1 MHNFWVKRISD
12 AKSMLSK
19 DQLFLNF
26 SRIEA
31 QYPYELHF
39 YKKRK
44 IKVFACLNIHE
55 RLRNALSI
63 AFVIVLERIV
73 VKKELVK

>member
-1 MHNFWVKRISD
+1 MQNFWVKRISD
-12 AKSMLSK
+12 EKSMLSK

-31 QYPYELHF
+31 RYPYELNF
-39 YKKRK
+39 YKKCK